1 MSQKAPTAHHAS
13 RISLHPVWL
22 VPLIA
27 LLVAG
32 WMLYQN
38 WASQGPEITLIA
50 DNAEGLEVGKTKIK
64 ARNVEIGEVTAI
76 QLSDN
81 FEHAIIT
88 ATLNQGSQG
97 MLHKDTQFW
106 VIKPR
111 VGTEGI
117 SGLGTLLSGAYIEM
131 EPGRKG
137 EPPEHYT
144 MLKQPPLSTAED
156 KGLRLQLF
164 STGLAKMSV
173 GTPVHFRG
181 YQVGHIESVGF
192 DTEKEAITYRI
203 FISAPYDALV
213 SDVVQFWVTPGL
225 SLKSSARGVEVRMDS
240 LETLLTGGISF
251 GTTKEGLTGQMVEDM
266 SRFQLYG
273 SKQDA
278 ADHRYT
284 QFLTYVFMFD
294 EDVGG
299 LEAGAPIEFRGIR
312 IGTVQQVPFKGIPLH
327 RWNEMQH
334 PAIPVLARIEPQ
346 RLADTLTQKDISL
359 EQWQTLFQES
369 IDDGLRASLNTRNL
383 FTGAKVIS
391 LDFVDNSKQS
401 THTGRFADYPIFPSV
416 PGGFADME
424 QKLTAVLDNLGQAPL
439 EETFK
444 TLNQT
449 LKQADHSLASIHAV
463 SHELQQLLAKP
474 ETQQLPASTQQL
486 LQQMNQ
492 TLSSYQPNGGIG
504 QQLGTTLTTLQRT
517 LDDLQPLIRQL
528 GQQPNALIFE
538 GEAPPDRI
546 PSASSEPAPSRS
558 QGAYP
563 E

>member
-1 MSQKAPTAHHAS
+1 MSQKAPTTAHHAS
-13 RISLHPVWL
+13 RINLHPVWL

-88 ATLNQGSQG
+88 ATLKQGSQG

-131 EPGRKG
+131 EPGRQG
-137 EPPEHYT
+137 EPPKHYT

-213 SDVVQFWVTPGL
+213 NDAVQFWMTPGL

-251 GTTKEGLTGQMVEDM
+251 GMAKEGPAGDTVEDM
-266 SRFQLYG
+266 SHFQLYS

-284 QFLTYVFMFD
+284 QFLNYVFMFD

-312 IGTVQQVPFKGIPLH
+312 VGTVQQVPFKGIPLH
-327 RWNEMQH
+327 QWNEMQH

-346 RLADTLTQKDISL
+346 RLADSLTQHEISL
-359 EQWQTLFQES
+359 PQWKTLFEES
-369 IDDGLRASLNTRNL
+369 IAEGLRASLNTRNL

-391 LDFVDNSKQS
+391 LDFVPNAKA
-401 THTGRFADYPIFPSV
+401 THTGHFAEYPIFPSV

-439 EETFK
+439 QETFK

-449 LKQADHSLASIHAV
+449 LKQADHSLQSIQGV

-504 QQLGTTLTTLQRT
+504 QQLSTTLTTLQRT
-517 LDDLQPLIRQL
+517 LDDLQPLVRQL

-538 GEAPPDRI
+538 GEAPPDRA
-546 PSASSEPAPSRS
+546 PSASPRS
-558 QGAYP
+558 QEGAYTK
-563 E
+563 